1 MIHIDGIKRHVFLKF
16 VDDIYIQNILRSTNG
31 SDEYR
36 HTTSE
41 ISIARLEVPGMGKR
55 RIRIANLPPE
65 VNEIS
70 IRAALASYGE
80 NVSIQDEMWLKA
92 YRYKVANGV
101 KVMMMKLVKHLPSQM
116 NITGH
121 RALVL

>member
-1 MIHIDGIKRHVFLKF
+1 
-16 VDDIYIQNILRSTNG
+16 
-31 SDEYR
+31 
-36 HTTSE
+36 
-41 ISIARLEVPGMGKR
+41 MGKR